1 MENKRLVRAYIVDDN
16 ESAIELLRR
25 LLGDYSV
32 EIVGTSSD
40 VQQAADDI
48 INLQPDLLFLD
59 VKMGEVNGVS
69 LAKEIPQGTFLVF
82 TTAYAQYAVDGFDLN
97 AIDFLHKPFSFSRF
111 EKAVNKVQQTIKLVN
126 YSATPPLEGQDITV
140 KVEYKNVTVQL
151 GSILYIQAMDNYV
164 KIYTVDSRP
173 VITQMSMKSLE
184 AMLPENEFVRVHK
197 SYIVP
202 RHRIES
208 YSRTQLTL
216 TGGTEIPVG
225 RAYAD
230 KLGQPQ

>member
-1 MENKRLVRAYIVDDN
+1 MKCVAIDDEPMALEVIKNFCKRMDDMELDTFTNP
-16 ESAIELLRR
+16 
-25 LLGDYSV
+25 LLGIEHV
-32 EIVGTSSD
+32 KRTR
-40 VQQAADDI
+40 
-48 INLQPDLLFLD
+48 PDLLFLD
-59 VKMGEVNGVS
+59 VKMGEVSGVN

-97 AIDFLHKPFSFSRF
+97 AVDFLHKPFSFSRF
-111 EKAVNKVQQTIKLVN
+111 EKAVNKVQQAIRLVN
-126 YSATPPLEGQDITV
+126 YSAAPPLEGQEITV

-151 GSILYIQAMDNYV
+151 SSILYIQAMDNYV
-164 KIYTVDSRP
+164 KIFTVDSRP

-216 TGGTEIPVG
+216 TGGTEIPIG

-230 KLGQPQ
+230 KVAQQQ

>member
-1 MENKRLVRAYIVDDN
+1 MKCVAIDDEPMALEVIKNFCKRMDDMELDTFTNPLVGIEHVKRTR
-16 ESAIELLRR
+16 
-25 LLGDYSV
+25 
-32 EIVGTSSD
+32 
-40 VQQAADDI
+40 
-48 INLQPDLLFLD
+48 PDLLFLD
-59 VKMGEVNGVS
+59 VKMGEVSGVN

-97 AIDFLHKPFSFSRF
+97 AVDFLHKPFSFSRF
-111 EKAVNKVQQTIKLVN
+111 EKAVNKVQQAIRLVN
-126 YSATPPLEGQDITV
+126 YSAAPPLEGQEITV

-151 GSILYIQAMDNYV
+151 SSILYIQAMDNYV
-164 KIYTVDSRP
+164 KIFTVDSRP
-173 VITQMSMKSLE
+173 IITQMSMKSLE

-216 TGGTEIPVG
+216 TGGTEIPIG

-230 KLGQPQ
+230 KVAQQQ

>member
-1 MENKRLVRAYIVDDN
+1 MKCVAIDDEPMALEVIKNFCQRMEN
-16 ESAIELLRR
+16 IELDTFTNPL
-25 LLGDYSV
+25 
-32 EIVGTSSD
+32 VGIEHVKRTR
-40 VQQAADDI
+40 
-48 INLQPDLLFLD
+48 PELLFLD
-59 VKMGEVNGVS
+59 VKMGEVNGVN

-97 AIDFLHKPFSFSRF
+97 AVDFLHKPFSFSRF
-111 EKAVNKVQQTIKLVN
+111 EKAVNKVQQAIRLVN
-126 YSATPPLEGQDITV
+126 YSVAPPLEGQEITV

-151 GSILYIQAMDNYV
+151 SSILYIQAMDNYV

-184 AMLPENEFVRVHK
+184 AMLPESEFVRVHK

-216 TGGTEIPVG
+216 TGGTQIPIG

>member
-1 MENKRLVRAYIVDDN
+1 MKCIAIDDEPMALEVIKNFCQRMDDMELDTFTNPLVGIEHVKRKH
-16 ESAIELLRR
+16 
-25 LLGDYSV
+25 
-32 EIVGTSSD
+32 
-40 VQQAADDI
+40 
-48 INLQPDLLFLD
+48 PDLLFLD

-82 TTAYAQYAVDGFDLN
+82 TTAFAQYAVDGFDLN
-97 AIDFLHKPFSFSRF
+97 AVDFLHKPFSFSRF
-111 EKAVNKVQQTIKLVN
+111 EKAVNKVQQAIKLVN
-126 YSATPPLEGQDITV
+126 YSAAPPLEGQEITV

-173 VITQMSMKSLE
+173 VITQMSMKALE
-184 AMLPENEFVRVHK
+184 TMLPENEFVRVHK

-230 KLGQPQ
+230 KLGQ

>member
-1 MENKRLVRAYIVDDN
+1 MKCVAIDDEPMALEVIKSFCQRMEGVELDTFTNPLVGIEHVKR
-16 ESAIELLRR
+16 
-25 LLGDYSV
+25 
-32 EIVGTSSD
+32 TH
-40 VQQAADDI
+40 
-48 INLQPDLLFLD
+48 PDLLFLD

-97 AIDFLHKPFSFSRF
+97 AVDFLHKPFSFSRF

-126 YSATPPLEGQDITV
+126 YSATPPLEGQEITV

>member
-1 MENKRLVRAYIVDDN
+1 MKCVAIDDEPMALEVIKNFCKRMDDMELDTFTNPLVGIEHVKRTR
-16 ESAIELLRR
+16 
-25 LLGDYSV
+25 
-32 EIVGTSSD
+32 
-40 VQQAADDI
+40 
-48 INLQPDLLFLD
+48 PDLLFLD
-59 VKMGEVNGVS
+59 VKMGEVSGVN

-97 AIDFLHKPFSFSRF
+97 AVDFLHKPFSFSRF
-111 EKAVNKVQQTIKLVN
+111 EKAVNKVHQAIRLVN
-126 YSATPPLEGQDITV
+126 YSAAPPLEGQEITV

-151 GSILYIQAMDNYV
+151 SSILYIQAMDNYV
-164 KIYTVDSRP
+164 KIFTVDSRP
-173 VITQMSMKSLE
+173 IITQMSMKSLE

-216 TGGTEIPVG
+216 TGGTEIPIG

-230 KLGQPQ
+230 KVAQ

>member
-1 MENKRLVRAYIVDDN
+1 MKCVAIDDEPMALEVIKSFCQRMEGVELDTFTNPLVGIEHVKR
-16 ESAIELLRR
+16 
-25 LLGDYSV
+25 
-32 EIVGTSSD
+32 TH
-40 VQQAADDI
+40 
-48 INLQPDLLFLD
+48 PDLLFLD